1 MKQSRCVIYQDL
13 LFAVLPCLSW
23 GLACQFW
30 VRSRFDIC
38 NNCILTSSI
47 CYRLWYVA
55 FASLVLLSLLYCYKH
70 FAKDLYVK
78 HSKTFKLYYAFF
90 LMASFAC
97 CFVKYPGMIDDLLEG
112 MFVSPFNEELLAHF
126 SLYKF
131 KSYSLRKYLF
141 LAFFSSL
148 AFAMMHWGYGYSKP
162 PIKDMFLATIG
173 RSTFAFIGTALFWVF
188 PRFRNVVL
196 FHSSCNFL
204 AGVLNVLGVWK

>member
-23 GLACQFW
+23 GLACHFW

-148 AFAMMHWGYGYSKP
+148 AFAFMHWGYGLTKP
-162 PIKDMFLATIG
+162 PLSVLLIELPWKFGWAFCNTIV
-173 RSTFAFIGTALFWVF
+173 FWFF
-188 PRFRNVVL
+188 PKFRNV
-196 FHSSCNFL
+196 FFAHSLANLVNFIFINPL
-204 AGVLNVLGVWK
+204 

>member
-70 FAKDLYVK
+70 FMQEVYIE
-78 HSKTFKLYYAFF
+78 HNRTFKLCYVLF
-90 LMASFAC
+90 LLSSVLC
-97 CFVKYPGMIDDLLEG
+97 CFVNNPSMLSEFLEG
-112 MFVSPFNEELLAHF
+112 LFVSPFNEELLAHF

-131 KSYSLRKYLF
+131 RSYSL
-141 LAFFSSL
+141 
-148 AFAMMHWGYGYSKP
+148 
-162 PIKDMFLATIG
+162 
-173 RSTFAFIGTALFWVF
+173 
-188 PRFRNVVL
+188 
-196 FHSSCNFL
+196 
-204 AGVLNVLGVWK
+204 